1 MASYCPLN
9 YTYIKIA
16 HVSANGKVMHVSIET
31 SSYIMDVSTCSYIL
45 INYVHTLKSQLLL
58 LTLIIHK
65 LKTTVATVQ
74 GVY

>member
-16 HVSANGKVMHVSIET
+16 HVSANGKVMHVSKEI

-45 INYVHTLKSQLLL
+45 INYVCTHFKKPTF
-58 LTLIIHK
+58 
-65 LKTTVATVQ
+65 TVNSYYTQ
-74 GVY
+74 IKN